1 MKPKYTQ
8 PKKEKKRFQEEGGDN
23 VRESSHLAAFPAP
36 SHAGEGAMTLPQN
49 AQTTALPP
57 PGLNRKYPLKQPTLS
72 AKIKIWMPVQ
82 ETWKGEP
89 YDKPLLK
96 YTTALPIG
104 RRHCR
109 PRPIKQ
115 PIPNPSPNL
124 TDKRVKFKHP
134 EATLRFIPVR
144 PDLEQLARQRT
155 LPGGQLVR
163 PVTPR
168 PPSRKQPPSADHS
181 PLDGIRSH
189 RSLAKAQAA
198 GGEDRGGGGDGVSL
212 SRAVRD
218 LQLLS
223 SSSDDE
229 DSESPSESQFR
240 STTPAYLT
248 RRYQNSLKWYQVV
261 RSEKKTKHHKERLDQ
276 LCYKEASDESNAE
289 TGPSGVQARHTAPLG
304 AGEGRSVCKPY
315 QGGKRRR
322 SPLSE
327 KGCLPPNQVRRW
339 DRRSW
344 RRQLDSSASDSPA
357 SDGSVMLSPPY
368 THSPF
373 LSPTATSTPPLPA
386 PLCNTSPN
394 IPIFSPSF
402 SLSTPSSCPSTP
414 LYPHSFTSSAPGTP
428 LRSQVTSSSA
438 PCTPVRTK
446 LFTSSAPCTPQHGTF
461 HRASSFHIRSNIS
474 GRRTTCCGLE
484 SCPPAAKGT
493 VTSSNPKDSVTSP
506 KDRCQADNTPYP
518 DMFNIKGDTAKKDDS
533 EMRMSSEIKKTSTP
547 KKTTEKCSPAR
558 AKTSVSS
565 HASPTLKESKIPQA
579 DPRLLKPMKPSASP
593 DVSSTVPDCG
603 TPIPGSKL
611 TSIFSYPYDVPQIK
625 SSPLKSPKK
634 SPCKSSPQST
644 TAHQKHKSPQDKK
657 SPKKSPK
664 TKTSDSPK
672 LTPAPSLSEKQTD
685 KTECNFKKPSK
696 PQSVVS
702 SEADSAVSQHVLS
715 TKNTKSQSAG
725 SQPTNKTSP
734 PCDPSLKTK
743 GSANTACVP
752 KPKED
757 SGRKERPPLPSLRRL
772 KQAFTS
778 LCQQRPVVAKPS
790 SELNG
795 APTDIPRL
803 FKTPLS
809 KTPSPK
815 TPNKPQSRGLYRS
828 TRDPRI
834 RDPIQD
840 QSPSMHP
847 TSSTSSSSSNNP
859 EGRPAASTSI
869 LGRSLELKMSQG
881 FQKPDTPRPK
891 SYSPKSKPTGL
902 STSYRGTGTPF
913 LGSEGNLTSIST
925 SRILATPHDC
935 PSQTR
940 SSLSKASYSAKLL
953 REGERDRE
961 REGDRERWERER
973 ERWERERERWE
984 RERCPPSPTHPHPA
998 QGPVPQPSKE
1008 GHPKEC
1014 FRGTGKGKT
1023 TKGQEDLRTK
1033 VKIPWAPTQK
1043 PSTSHKS
1050 WPNVPSPCQNPPPVR
1065 NGPQSHS
1072 KKITGTHSPS
1082 AQTKSEVPRE
1092 KIDSQPIRSPPTTQK
1107 VPQDPVS
1114 PPLSPRSRPGPSSVE
1129 LIHAIVS
1136 AMGYLLGVPP
1146 TSIPGLC
1153 PSPEEPG
1160 TSSNTDPSAFHSDPS
1175 QPPWTEE
1182 LRLIRQRLS
1191 EPGLGLNPQP
1201 PNPNHTQPTSRPKDT
1216 HTGQREE
1223 RPAQSM
1229 APPLR
1234 KNTKM

>member
-1 MKPKYTQ
+1 
-8 PKKEKKRFQEEGGDN
+8 
-23 VRESSHLAAFPAP
+23 
-36 SHAGEGAMTLPQN
+36 MTLPQN

-304 AGEGRSVCKPY
+304 AGEG
-315 QGGKRRR
+315 
-322 SPLSE
+322 
-327 KGCLPPNQVRRW
+327 
-339 DRRSW
+339 
-344 RRQLDSSASDSPA
+344 
-357 SDGSVMLSPPY
+357 
-368 THSPF
+368 
-373 LSPTATSTPPLPA
+373 
-386 PLCNTSPN
+386 
-394 IPIFSPSF
+394 
-402 SLSTPSSCPSTP
+402 STPSSCPSTP

-518 DMFNIKGDTAKKDDS
+518 DMFNIKGDTSKKDDS

-593 DVSSTVPDCG
+593 DVSSTEPDCG

-734 PCDPSLKTK
+734 PCDRSLKTK
-743 GSANTACVP
+743 GSADTACVP

-815 TPNKPQSRGLYRS
+815 TPKKPQSRGLHRS

-940 SSLSKASYSAKLL
+940 SKASYSAKLL

-973 ERWERERERWE
+973 ERWERERERWA

-1065 NGPQSHS
+1065 NGHQSHS

-1082 AQTKSEVPRE
+1082 AQTKSEVPGE

-1114 PPLSPRSRPGPSSVE
+1114 PPLSPRSRPGPSSLE

-1216 HTGQREE
+1216 HTGQVKEG
-1223 RPAQSM
+1223 
-1229 APPLR
+1229 
-1234 KNTKM
+1234 N